1 MKKFLAIVIILMSA
15 LPTFAAKG
23 TIATYVIDPEK
34 NAFEHNNL
42 GVMYVEEK
50 RQVPQIQLIQIQ
62 LKQKT
67 PKIQQIQ

>member
-1 MKKFLAIVIILMSA
+1 MKNFLTILIILMSA
-15 LPTFAAKG
+15 MPVFAAKG

-50 RQVPQIQLIQIQ
+50 CIMRQFKS
-62 LKQKT
+62 LK
-67 PKIQQIQ
+67 